1 MTVLYHGTNAVF
13 EVPDV
18 EAGREGMDFGKG
30 FYLTPSVE
38 SARKMAVRVVKRKG
52 GNETV
57 MVFEFDEEAARRDG
71 AIRDYPTM
79 DRTWVNFVLANRLW
93 DRSAVDHNID
103 RRYRIVHGYVADDRL
118 MQIIDDYEAGDLTIE
133 EVEEKLR
140 AAQFRSFQY
149 SFHYQ
154 EDIAKYLKFKGVMT

>member
-1 MTVLYHGTNAVF
+1 MTVLYHGTNEVF

-52 GNETV
+52 GTETV
-57 MVFEFDEEAARRDG
+57 IAFEFDEERARRDG

-79 DRTWVNFVLANRLW
+79 DRTWV
-93 DRSAVDHNID
+93 
-103 RRYRIVHGYVADDRL
+103 
-118 MQIIDDYEAGDLTIE
+118 
-133 EVEEKLR
+133 
-140 AAQFRSFQY
+140 
-149 SFHYQ
+149 
-154 EDIAKYLKFKGVMT
+154 

>member
-1 MTVLYHGTNAVF
+1 MTVLYHGTNEAF

-52 GNETV
+52 GTETV
-57 MVFEFDEEAARRDG
+57 IAFEFDEEQARRDG

-93 DRSAVDHNID
+93 DRSAADHNID

-133 EVEEKLR
+133 QVEEKLR
-140 AAQFRSFQY
+140 AAQFKSFQY

-154 EDIAKYLKFKGVMT
+154 EDIAKYLKFKEVVA